1 MALELWQSKPFMRRS
16 TLLLATVLLMTACAP
31 DPPPPLEAEDL
42 EAKAERLAQDLL
54 IVDTHVDFPYRQR
67 DDPADVSQRTED
79 RNFDYAKARAG
90 GLNAP
95 FMSIYIPSSYQEKGG
110 AKELA
115 EELIEMIEGLE
126 RDHPDK
132 FAIARSPADVETQFA
147 DGVISLPMGME
158 NGEAIEG
165 DLANV
170 AYFHERGIRYIGLT
184 HGENNHISDS
194 SYADEKEWNGLSP
207 FGHEVVAEMNRV
219 GIMVD
224 TSHLSDDAFWQILEI
239 SKAPVIASHSSCR
252 KFTPDW
258 ERNIGD
264 EMIQALAAAGGV
276 VQINY
281 GNAFLTQAANHQSSE
296 FWKAAEEA
304 GLEPGSNEAEAW
316 REAYWQEHKRVWP
329 SVSNV
334 VDHIDHVVELVGVDH
349 VGLGSDFDGVGDSLP
364 KGLKDASQLPNLI
377 LELLERGYSDDDIAK
392 IAGGNLMRVWRSVEQ
407 VAAEMQA
414 AS

>member
-1 MALELWQSKPFMRRS
+1 MSKSAL
-16 TLLLATVLLMTACAP
+16 TLTLALLVTACAP

-42 EAKAERLAQDLL
+42 EAKAQRLAQDLL

-67 DDPADVSQRTED
+67 EEPADISQRTED
-79 RNFDYAKARAG
+79 RNFDYAKAQAG

-95 FMSIYIPSSYQEKGG
+95 FMSIYIPSSHQEEGG

-115 EELIEMIEGLE
+115 EELIGMIEGLE
-126 RDHPDK
+126 SDFPEK
-132 FAIARSPADVETQFA
+132 FAVARSPADVESQFA
-147 DGVISLPMGME
+147 DGLISLPMGME
-158 NGEAIEG
+158 NGEPLEG

-170 AYFHERGIRYIGLT
+170 AHFHERGIRYIGLT
-184 HGENNHISDS
+184 HGANNHISDS
-194 SYADEKEWNGLSP
+194 SYADEPEWNGLSP
-207 FGHEVVAEMNRV
+207 FGHEVVPEMNRV

-224 TSHLSDDAFWQILEI
+224 TSHLSDQAFWQILEI

-258 ERNIGD
+258 ERNISD

-281 GNAFLTQAANHQSSE
+281 GNAFLTKAANRQSSE
-296 FWKAAEEA
+296 FWKAAAEA
-304 GLEPGSNEAEAW
+304 KLEPGSEEAEAW
-316 REAYWQEHKRVWP
+316 REAYWQEHERVWP
-329 SVSNV
+329 GVSDV

-364 KGLKDASQLPNLI
+364 RGLKDASQLPNLI

-392 IAGGNLMRVWRSVEQ
+392 IAGGNIMRVWRSVEQ
-407 VAAEMQA
+407 VAAAMQA